1 MSAPAAATAAPASNA
16 SPINLL
22 MKRADLIFTVALFA
36 TVMLLIVPVPPFMLD
51 VLLALSIGL
60 SLLVLLVIVYVKD
73 PPEFSGFPTILLGLT
88 LYRLALNICSTRLI
102 LTKGHA
108 GNIIESFGHFVIQ
121 GNYIVGFVVFL
132 ILILINFVVITK
144 GAGRIAEVSARFT
157 LDALPGKQMAI
168 DAELNAGIID
178 EVAASARR
186 VKVQKE
192 ADFYGSMDGAS
203 KFVRGD
209 AVAGILITV
218 VNVIGG
224 FAIGVFQM
232 DLSLADSLQK
242 FNLLSIGDGLVAQIP
257 ALIISVAAG
266 LLVTRAS
273 ESTNLGT
280 QIGRQLVRYPRALGI
295 AAGMLG
301 VFGLMPGM
309 PILPFFLL
317 GGIAGYVAWTLKKQ
331 QPGDIAEAL
340 PDGTARPAAKGG
352 KAGAA
357 GAKDAPAQTGPKG
370 MPEDIRKLIELDVF
384 AIEIGYGL
392 LPLADTTK
400 GGDLLSRVTG
410 VRKTL
415 AREKGIL
422 VPPVSVRDNLELEPN
437 DYRFLLR
444 GKTIARG
451 TVMPGRSMA
460 MNVSGSNVR
469 LRGVPTRE
477 PVFNLDA
484 TWITDDEKKTA
495 ELNGYTVVDPSSVMI
510 THLSETLKTHAHLLL
525 GRQDV
530 QTLVD
535 HLKET
540 HPALV
545 AELLPDLVNLG
556 IIQRVLQNLLRENI
570 SILNLPLILECI
582 GDFAALTKNPDDL
595 SELVRR
601 RLGLY
606 FVPEYECRPGVIK
619 ALTLDPRLEQ
629 LLATKIHRTPSEV
642 GLALDPATG
651 DHLVNELNQRATELV
666 QQGLTAALV
675 VSTEIRLPIK
685 RFFEPSLPRLAVL
698 SFQELPQ
705 ATEVE
710 NIGFIPMPPHL
721 NRSAAVPLEAKTA
734 ACDELRNEAFS
745 FFCSRGR

>member
-1 MSAPAAATAAPASNA
+1 MNG
-16 SPINLL
+16 L
-22 MKRADLIFTVALFA
+22 MKRADLIFAVALFA
-36 TVMLLIVPVPPFMLD
+36 TVMLLVVPVPAFLLD

-60 SLLVLLVIVYVKD
+60 SLLVLLLIVYVKD

-102 LTKGHA
+102 LTEGHA
-108 GNIIESFGHFVIQ
+108 GGIIESFGNFVIQ
-121 GNYIVGFVVFL
+121 GNYIVGFVVFV

-144 GAGRIAEVSARFT
+144 GAGRIAEVTARFT

-178 EVAASARR
+178 EAAATARR
-186 VKVQKE
+186 LKVQKE

-209 AVAGILITV
+209 AIAGILITL

-232 DLSLADSLQK
+232 DLSLAESLQK
-242 FNLLSIGDGLVAQIP
+242 FTLLSIGDGLVAQIP

-273 ESTNLGT
+273 ESSNLGT

-295 AAGMLG
+295 SAGMLM

-309 PILPFFLL
+309 PFFPFAMLA
-317 GGIAGYVAWTLKKQ
+317 GMAGYLGWTMKKQ
-331 QPGDIAEAL
+331 QPGDAAELDPA
-340 PDGTARPAAKGG
+340 GGARAQPPAGKGAPAGKDTPAA
-352 KAGAA
+352 
-357 GAKDAPAQTGPKG
+357 APAKTGP
-370 MPEDIRKLIELDVF
+370 EELRKLIELDVF

-392 LPLADTTK
+392 LPLADAAK
-400 GGDLLSRVTG
+400 GGDMLSRVTG
-410 VRKTL
+410 VRKAL

-422 VPPVSVRDNLELEPN
+422 VPPVSVRDNLELEAN

-444 GKTIARG
+444 GKPVARG
-451 TVMPGRSMA
+451 TVMPGRFMA
-460 MNVSGSNVR
+460 MNVSGSTVR

-477 PVFNLDA
+477 PVFNLEA
-484 TWITDDEKKTA
+484 TWITEDERKTA

-510 THLSETLKTHAHLLL
+510 THLSETLKSVAHLLL

-530 QTLVD
+530 QVLID
-535 HLKET
+535 HVKESN
-540 HPALV
+540 PALV
-545 AELLPDLVNLG
+545 AELLPDLVSLG
-556 IIQRVLQNLLRENI
+556 VIQRVLQNLLRENI

-582 GDFAALTKNPDDL
+582 GDFASLTKNPDDL

-601 RLGLY
+601 RLGMY
-606 FVPEYECRPGVIK
+606 FVPEYECRPGVLK

-629 LLATKIHRTPSEV
+629 YLASKIHRTPSEV
-642 GLALDPATG
+642 GLAIDPATG
-651 DHLVNELNQRATELV
+651 HHLMNELAQRSNELV
-666 QQGLTAALV
+666 QQGIPAALV

-685 RFFEPSLPRLAVL
+685 RFFEPSLPRLVVL
-698 SFQELPQ
+698 AFQELPSS
-705 ATEVE
+705 TDIE
-710 NIGFIPMPPHL
+710 NAGFIAMPAHL
-721 NRSAAVPLEAKTA
+721 ARLEAKA
-734 ACDELRNEAFS
+734 A
-745 FFCSRGR
+745 